1 MSRIIF
7 LGALLA
13 LAVSSAANA
22 GEIFGGLYVH
32 DVDTPLSIGGV
43 EGVGEVLG
51 YRGVPTL
58 ASWGPIRIPGVKWG
72 LVAKID
78 AQGQVGDR
86 QEEVAP
92 RICDDCIGL
101 AGCIILQMVGDR
113 IEERPASQLD
123 PERVSAAV
131 ARLITKVAAGEL
143 PRSTTKVDVPEWPF
157 RCNFCWADQAD
168 VATLVSGPR
177 VFICERCVEDA
188 VAFVHQLP
196 R

>member
-1 MSRIIF
+1 MAMDRATPPRAQLAAVTTGTCSFCGKDARI
-7 LGALLA
+7 AR
-13 LAVSSAANA
+13 
-22 GEIFGGLYVH
+22 
-32 DVDTPLSIGGV
+32 TMIG
-43 EGVGEVLG
+43 
-51 YRGVPTL
+51 TT
-58 ASWGPIRIPGVKWG
+58 A
-72 LVAKID
+72 
-78 AQGQVGDR
+78 
-86 QEEVAP
+86 VAP

-113 IEERPASQLD
+113 IEERPASQLE
-123 PERVSAAV
+123 PEHVSAAV